1 MAEPRSPSHAHRPV
15 PRHPPR
21 HPLRGRPALPGSL
34 AFWVRPA
41 RLGWRSPAFAV
52 ALVLRLAAV
61 AMLGWIGDL
70 HWRLWQIGYGDLPTL
85 GPLFLA
91 DAIIAVALAVTLLVW
106 PRPLAGL
113 VGACFTAV
121 TIGALATSLE
131 FGLFGFRE
139 VISTSQVVPALVA
152 EPVAL
157 VILAAWTV
165 LVARAARDTAQ
176 PASGR

>member
-1 MAEPRSPSHAHRPV
+1 MTEPRSPADARRPLLRRPV
-15 PRHPPR
+15 PAR
-21 HPLRGRPALPGSL
+21 SL
-34 AFWVRPA
+34 AYWVRPA
-41 RLGWRSPAFAV
+41 RLGWRSPVFMV

-61 AMLGWIGDL
+61 LLLGWIGDL

-91 DAIIAVALAVTLLVW
+91 DAVVAVLLAVILLVW

-113 VGACFTAV
+113 AGACFTAV
-121 TIGALATSLE
+121 TIGALVISLE

-152 EPVAL
+152 EPAAL

>member
-1 MAEPRSPSHAHRPV
+1 MVEPRNTARAHRAA
-15 PRHPPR
+15 RR
-21 HPLRGRPALPGSL
+21 RPALPLSL
-34 AFWVRPA
+34 AYWVRPA
-41 RLGWRSPAFAV
+41 RLGWRSPVFAV

-61 AMLGWIGDL
+61 VLLSWIGDL

-91 DAIIAVALAVTLLVW
+91 DAVIAVVLAVILLVW

-113 VGACFTAV
+113 AGACFTAV
-121 TIGALATSLE
+121 TIGALVVSLE

-139 VISTSQVVPALVA
+139 VITTSQVEPALVA

-157 VILAAWTV
+157 VILAAWTL
-165 LVARAARDTAQ
+165 LVARAARDAARRGT
-176 PASGR
+176 GR